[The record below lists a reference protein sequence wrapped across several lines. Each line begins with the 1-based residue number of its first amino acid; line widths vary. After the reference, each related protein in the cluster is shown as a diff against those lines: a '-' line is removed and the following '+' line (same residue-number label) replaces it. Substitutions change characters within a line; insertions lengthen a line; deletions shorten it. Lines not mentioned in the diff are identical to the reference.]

1 MFCVYIHVC
10 IHLCTLQPT
19 VQSRLSS
26 MTNVARK
33 DRDITLTFYAPSV
46 MPTTLNVT
54 FIRSV
59 REWKLGRGYGV
70 MKEIGVRNVRNGQWT
85 NNNCNQLIL
94 NF

>member
-1 MFCVYIHVC
+1 
-10 IHLCTLQPT
+10 
-19 VQSRLSS
+19 
-26 MTNVARK
+26 MTNARK

-46 MPTTLNVT
+46 MPTTPNVT

-70 MKEIGVRNVRNGQWT
+70 MENEMDHEIGVRNVLNGQWT